1 MVWKFILMVA
11 RFTRGSSSKDKWLGI
26 LKSKA
31 IIMRFI
37 TANLKIADTMDM
49 VSLQVREAPSKD
61 NLETVIRLMIKI
73 PKNKAIIKLT
83 KMDI

>member
-1 MVWKFILMVA
+1 
-11 RFTRGSSSKDKWLGI
+11 
-26 LKSKA
+26 
-31 IIMRFI
+31 MRFI

-73 PKNKAIIKLT
+73 PKNKAIIKLA